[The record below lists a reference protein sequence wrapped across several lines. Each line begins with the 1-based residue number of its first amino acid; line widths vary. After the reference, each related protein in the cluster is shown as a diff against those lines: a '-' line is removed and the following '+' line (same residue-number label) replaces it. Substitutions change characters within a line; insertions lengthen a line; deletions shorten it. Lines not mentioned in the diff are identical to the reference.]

1 MTWKRDLLNFY
12 VAEWRQVAAVIATAG
27 ALGIGAC
34 ATVPGSMS
42 LTKDTPPEAKQAA
55 VTKRALERWDALL
68 KGDTKTA
75 YGFLSPASREV
86 TPLER
91 FQAKMSAA
99 AFRAI
104 KPEST
109 SCEAESCRVKLWLTF
124 DHRVMPGVTV
134 PIEET
139 WVIADGQA
147 WLVYRE

>member
-1 MTWKRDLLNFY
+1 MNWKRDFLKFA
-12 VAEWRQVAAVIATAG
+12 VVGWRQWAAVMVAAGT
-27 ALGIGAC
+27 LGIGAC
-34 ATVPGSMS
+34 ATVPGSGS
-42 LTKDTPPEAKQAA
+42 LSKDMPPEAKEAA

-86 TPLER
+86 TSLER
-91 FQAKMSAA
+91 FQAKMNTAS
-99 AFRAI
+99 FRAV
-104 KPEST
+104 KRDKT
-109 SCEAESCRVKLWLTF
+109 SCEAEACKVRFWLTF

-134 PIEET
+134 PVEET